1 MAFALLITAVADY
14 LEPVKQVDFRKI
26 EVTWLYFTALEC
38 NMNCLTFHDYVLIL
52 LSFGKSIKQ
61 IWEHF
66 PGHTFVRKD
75 SVDEMRVLCSGRSIE
90 ELEAQLDYERLKRER
105 LEAQLDDARREIAHL
120 NVQID
125 NLTLSDV
132 SISCQL
138 WGGG

>member
-1 MAFALLITAVADY
+1 
-14 LEPVKQVDFRKI
+14 
-26 EVTWLYFTALEC
+26 
-38 NMNCLTFHDYVLIL
+38 
-52 LSFGKSIKQ
+52 
-61 IWEHF
+61 
-66 PGHTFVRKD
+66 
-75 SVDEMRVLCSGRSIE
+75 MRVLCSGRSIE